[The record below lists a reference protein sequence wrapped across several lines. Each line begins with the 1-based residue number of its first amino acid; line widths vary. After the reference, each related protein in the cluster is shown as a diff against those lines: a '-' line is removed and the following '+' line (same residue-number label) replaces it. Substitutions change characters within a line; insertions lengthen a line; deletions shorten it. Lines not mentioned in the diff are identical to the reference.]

1 MTRDRITRRETLQGI
16 VAAVTVLGVGPAGA
30 SGDGTDRYV
39 VGTAGRSASDIT
51 EHEASRLERRIEF
64 GSIGGATV
72 GRFTAEAADRLERR
86 EDVRYVERNHT
97 REVLGRAVSDA
108 PEDPTDEQVT
118 PWGVERI
125 GAEALHGL
133 GETGNRA
140 SIAILDSGIDAEHE
154 SLDATDGFAL
164 AECRGGGCT
173 AEWDDDR
180 GHGTHCAGSA
190 SAVDNDVGVVGAC
203 PDAALYSVKVLAD
216 DGSGTDADI
225 AEGIRWCV
233 DNGIDVINMSLGGPS
248 DGGVLHDAVRY
259 AYEEGV
265 LVVAAA
271 GNAGPDEGTV
281 DYPAA
286 YDECIA
292 VGATDPDDDVPR
304 WSSRGEE
311 VELVAPGAN
320 VLSTYPGDDYA
331 VLEGTS
337 MSAPLVA
344 GIAAILLATG
354 TPHAENLDDVG
365 DPGGV
370 RGILRQTAE
379 DLGFEGTAQG
389 YGLLDAREA
398 YRRVGLAVSTPEP
411 SEIRTTAATVD
422 AALVSSGD
430 ADSAEVYVRWR
441 RPETDGWTASP
452 PQSLPPDEE
461 LSVEVTGLRADT
473 EYELQAVA
481 RTDDD
486 REESEL
492 VSFETGLDS
501 VVVETGEA
509 TEVDDVS
516 ATLTGDLAG
525 IGDADAVEVS
535 CLVWPA
541 DDPDERIRTETKTIT
556 GIGGFELDVSDL
568 EPETEYEA
576 RAVAETDD
584 TTSEGEEVAFG
595 TEPELG
601 LPEIDAF
608 DVRDTSTTRVVR
620 GSVDWEVSHPEAVLE
635 TVTSELRY
643 ADERELIH
651 AVTTELDE
659 DTESGTHPL
668 TNWDRVEGAGDEYDV
683 TLVVADGAGETTEE
697 TKRVT
702 LDERSAA
709 PSVDR
714 FELTADEFVGNPR
727 VVVDWAVSDEGE
739 ELADLELELLDGE
752 GEVVDATSA
761 MVRGGE
767 RDGTARLTDRS
778 RDGGEYEVRLV
789 VTDLLEQGTEVTEG
803 ITLGESANRARPP
816 VPDRLR
822 P

>member
-16 VAAVTVLGVGPAGA
+16 VAAVTVLGAGTAGA

-39 VGTAGRSASDIT
+39 VGTTGRSASGIA
-51 EHEASRLERRIEF
+51 EREAAALERRMEF
-64 GSIGGATV
+64 GSVGGATV
-72 GRFTAEAADRLERR
+72 GRFSEESIERLERR

-97 REVLGRAVSDA
+97 REVLGRAVTDA
-108 PEDPTDEQVT
+108 ESDPTDGQVT

-133 GETGNRA
+133 GESGERA

-154 SLDATDGFAL
+154 SLDTADGLAL
-164 AECRGGGCT
+164 AECRGGGCA

-190 SAVDNDVGVVGAC
+190 SALDNDAGVVGAC
-203 PDAALYSVKVLAD
+203 PDADLYSVKVLAD
-216 DGSGTDADI
+216 DGSGSDADI

-233 DNGIDVINMSLGGPS
+233 DNGIDVINLSLGGPS

-337 MSAPLVA
+337 MSAPHVA
-344 GIAAILLATG
+344 GIAAILLSTG
-354 TPHAENLDDVG
+354 VPHAEDVDDVA

-370 RGILRQTAE
+370 RGILRETAE
-379 DLGFEGTAQG
+379 DLGFEATEQG

-398 YRRVGLAVSTPEP
+398 YRRIGLAVSAPDPAEV
-411 SEIRTTAATVD
+411 RTTSATVD
-422 AALVSSGD
+422 ATLVSAGD
-430 ADSAEVYVRWR
+430 ADSADVYVRWR
-441 RPETDGWTASP
+441 RPDSDGWTASP
-452 PQSLPPDEE
+452 PRSIAPDEE
-461 LSVEVTGLRADT
+461 LSVELTGLGADT

-481 RTDDD
+481 ESTDD

-492 VSFETGLDS
+492 ARFQTGLDA
-501 VVVETGEA
+501 VAVETGEA
-509 TEVDDVS
+509 TAVDDVS
-516 ATLTGDLAG
+516 ATLSGDLLG
-525 IGDADAVEVS
+525 IGDAEAVEVS
-535 CLVWPA
+535 CLVWPE
-541 DDPDERIRTETKTIT
+541 DDPDDRIETGTETLT
-556 GIGGFELDVSDL
+556 GIGEFEVEVSDL
-568 EPETEYEA
+568 EPETVYEG

-584 TTSEGEEVAFG
+584 GSAEGEVTSFR

-601 LPEIDAF
+601 LPEIDGF